1 MIYTNK
7 EMKTKKL
14 FAPLW
19 IIVSIVFSIAGFVA
33 FFLLFI
39 PDFNMYWL
47 ILAPVIL
54 VMYQAPAVLVIYFYK
69 KRKKKIEGKEEE
81 EEEGQQSSEGNANGT
96 QLD

>member
-1 MIYTNK
+1 MNK
-7 EMKTKKL
+7 L
-14 FAPLW
+14 YAPLW
-19 IIVSIVFSIAGFVA
+19 ITGSVLFSIAGFVA

-54 VMYQAPAVLVIYFYK
+54 ALYQAPAVLLFYFYK
-69 KRKKKIEGKEEE
+69 KRKKKLEEE
-81 EEEGQQSSEGNANGT
+81 DSSKGKAHGS

>member
-1 MIYTNK
+1 MIYRSTVK
-7 EMKTKKL
+7 KKL
-14 FAPLW
+14 YAPLW
-19 IIVSIVFSIAGFVA
+19 ITGSIVFSSGGCVA

-54 VMYQAPAVLVIYFYK
+54 VMYQAPAVLLFYFYK
-69 KRKKKIEGKEEE
+69 KRKKKIEEEDSSKGK
-81 EEEGQQSSEGNANGT
+81 SHGT

>member
-1 MIYTNK
+1 M
-7 EMKTKKL
+7 KKL
-14 FAPLW
+14 YAPLW
-19 IIVSIVFSIAGFVA
+19 IFGSIVFSIGGFVA

-54 VMYQAPAVLVIYFYK
+54 VMYQAPAVLLFYFYK
-69 KRKKKIEGKEEE
+69 KRKKAIAGDKNSNGKTD
-81 EEEGQQSSEGNANGT
+81 GT

>member
-1 MIYTNK
+1 MIYRSTVK
-7 EMKTKKL
+7 KKL
-14 FAPLW
+14 YAPLW
-19 IIVSIVFSIAGFVA
+19 ISGSILFSIAGFVA

-54 VMYQAPAVLVIYFYK
+54 VMYQAPAVLLFYFYK
-69 KRKKKIEGKEEE
+69 KRKKKIEEED
-81 EEEGQQSSEGNANGT
+81 SSKGNANGA